1 MRLSETLLPE
11 LDQEM
16 ATTRR
21 LLERVPD
28 DRTGWKPH
36 DKSMSLGRLATH
48 VAELPGFVGMIL
60 GGEGFD
66 LAARSSGYTPKTLN
80 GHQEMVEE
88 FDTNVRNARAALE
101 KAENEALLQPWTL
114 RRGEQVVF
122 TLPRMAALR
131 AMFFSHIIHHRGQL
145 SVYLR
150 LNDVPVPS
158 IYGPSADEA
167 V

>member
-28 DRTGWKPH
+28 DHAGWKPH

-48 VAELPGFVGMIL
+48 VAELPSFVGMIL
-60 GGEGFD
+60 GGTELD
-66 LAARSSGYTPKTLN
+66 LTARAGGYAPKTLDK
-80 GHQEMVEE
+80 HQEMLDL
-88 FDTNVRNARAALE
+88 FDANVRTARAALE
-101 KAENEALLQPWTL
+101 SAENEALLQPWTL
-114 RRGEQVVF
+114 RRGEQVLF

-131 AMFFSHIIHHRGQL
+131 ALFFSHTIHHRGQFT
-145 SVYLR
+145 VYLR
-150 LNDVPVPS
+150 LLDVPVPS
-158 IYGPSADEA
+158 LYGPSADEQS
-167 V
+167 

>member
-28 DRTGWKPH
+28 DHTGWKPH

-48 VAELPGFVGMIL
+48 VAELPGFVSLIL
-60 GGEGFD
+60 GGSEFD
-66 LAARSSGYTPKTLN
+66 LASRTSGYTPKTLDK
-80 GHQEMVEE
+80 HQEILDL
-88 FDTNVRNARAALE
+88 FDSNVRGARTAVE
-101 KAENEALLQPWTL
+101 GAENEALMQPWTL

-122 TLPRMAALR
+122 TLPRIAALR

-158 IYGPSADEA
+158 IYGPSADEGF
-167 V
+167 